1 MDHQGTFH
9 NSALLRCSDQH
20 HQFVELLHV
29 PCPALQA
36 SLCEALRQLYVL
48 DALDVDG
55 AITPT
60 GRAMAALPL
69 EPALARALLEA
80 HKLG

>member
-1 MDHQGTFH
+1 MTDMPGLTY
-9 NSALLRCSDQH
+9 
-20 HQFVELLHV
+20 
-29 PCPALQA
+29 LQA

-48 DALDVDG
+48 DALDIDG
-55 AITPT
+55 GITPT
-60 GRAMAALPL
+60 GKAMAALPL